1 MDLSK
6 YRALFVEEAGEHLA
20 EMGRSVVA
28 LEKAESASEALDAV
42 DSLFRMAHSIKGM
55 AASLDYASVS
65 TLAHRLEDWLEP
77 VRGGARIPPASFD
90 LLYEALR
97 ALEQMV
103 EAIATTGVSPPSRD
117 DLVLAFSRRPS
128 PAAPALAEPRRA
140 APVASAPA
148 LPASVRVRAEAVDR
162 FLAVVGDLLQR
173 QARLG
178 ALRREVPFWRD
189 HSEFGEELDRMGDAV
204 RELRRRALDVRTTA
218 VRRVLERLPR
228 IASELARALG
238 KRVRVK
244 LEGEE
249 VEVDRAVLDHLD
261 DPLLHLVRNA
271 VDHGLESPADRERMG
286 KDPTGTIR
294 ISVRRMGGR
303 VRVRLEED
311 GRGID
316 VEAVRRR
323 AIERGV
329 LVAEVAE
336 DLPRERVCELVFE
349 PGISTAAEVTAVSGR
364 GVGLDAVKRT
374 IEGLGG
380 SIAVQSRP
388 GELTAFELDLPSMVA
403 LQRVLVA
410 EVAGER
416 VALAVA
422 SVQTVLGLDQGSLEG
437 IGAEAFFVY
446 REEPIPLL
454 DLRRWLGLEVN
465 PDGRRGAV
473 VVVDARGF
481 RLGLRVDRA
490 LEELEVFVRA
500 VPPGLA
506 SHPWLG
512 GLTILPDGDPVFL
525 LEVGELVKEAA

>member
-1 MDLSK
+1 
-6 YRALFVEEAGEHLA
+6 
-20 EMGRSVVA
+20 
-28 LEKAESASEALDAV
+28 
-42 DSLFRMAHSIKGM
+42 M

-77 VRGGARIPPASFD
+77 VRGGAELPPTAFD
-90 LLYEALR
+90 LLYDALR
-97 ALEQMV
+97 ALEEMV
-103 EAIATTGVSPPSRD
+103 AAIAATGAPPPPRD
-117 DLVLAFSRRPS
+117 DLVTAFSHPPTSRPAQPVAAPRRP
-128 PAAPALAEPRRA
+128 
-140 APVASAPA
+140 ASATSAPP
-148 LPASVRVRAEAVDR
+148 LPASVRVRAESVDR
-162 FLAVVGDLLQR
+162 FLAVVGDLMQR

-178 ALRREVPFWRD
+178 ALRREAPFWRD
-189 HSEFGEELDRMGDAV
+189 HPEFGEELDRIGDAV
-204 RELRRRALDVRTTA
+204 RELRRRALDIRTTP

-271 VDHGLESPADRERMG
+271 VDHGLERPEERERVG

-294 ISVRRMGGR
+294 VSARRQGGR

-316 VEAVRRR
+316 VEGVRRR
-323 AIERGV
+323 AVERGL

-349 PGISTAAEVTAVSGR
+349 PGVSTATEVTAVSGR
-364 GVGLDAVKRT
+364 GVGLDAVKRS

-380 SIAVQSRP
+380 SISVQSRA
-388 GELTAFELDLPSMVA
+388 GAFTAFELDLPSMVA

-410 EVAGER
+410 EVYGER
-416 VALAVA
+416 LALAVA

-437 IGAEAFFVY
+437 SGAESFFVF

-454 DLRRWLGLEVN
+454 DLRRWLGLPEG
-465 PDGRRGAV
+465 DRQRGAV
-473 VVVDARGF
+473 LVVDARGF

-490 LEELEVFVRA
+490 LEELEVFVRE
-500 VPPGLA
+500 VPSGLA
-506 SHPWLG
+506 AHPWLG
-512 GLTILPDGDPVFL
+512 GVAVLPDGVPVFL
-525 LEVGELVKEAA
+525 LEVGALVKEAA